1 MNENQEKNFE
11 NISKKLNV
19 LISLSLRSL
28 LHDNNFPSGKK
39 KGKGELA
46 NYLNNFGID
55 VKDIAEILDSP
66 IQSIRTIL
74 TPGRRNKK
82 YE

>member
-1 MNENQEKNFE
+1 MNENQEKILE

-28 LHDNNFPSGKK
+28 LQDSSFPSKRK

-46 NYLNNFGID
+46 TYLINFGID
-55 VKDIAEILDSP
+55 AKDIAEILDSP

-74 TPGRRNKK
+74 TPGRRKK
-82 YE
+82 KI